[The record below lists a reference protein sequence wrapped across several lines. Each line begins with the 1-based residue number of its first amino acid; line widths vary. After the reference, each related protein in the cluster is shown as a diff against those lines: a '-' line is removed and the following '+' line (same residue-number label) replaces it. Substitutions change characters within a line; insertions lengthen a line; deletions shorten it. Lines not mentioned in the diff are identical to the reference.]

1 MKYLV
6 KTSCLEWH
14 TIGYIID
21 ADSEEDATTLVKEG
35 DGDAMWM
42 LGVCYEFE
50 RGIEQDIERA
60 EKLYKESR
68 ERGNEIGKFFE
79 RHGRRRGSEEMR
91 MESLRIKP

>member
-35 DGDAMWM
+35 DGDI
-42 LGVCYEFE
+42 CYDKYDTTD
-50 RGIEQDIERA
+50 RIEIEKV
-60 EKLYKESR
+60 ELYE
-68 ERGNEIGKFFE
+68 N
-79 RHGRRRGSEEMR
+79 
-91 MESLRIKP
+91 